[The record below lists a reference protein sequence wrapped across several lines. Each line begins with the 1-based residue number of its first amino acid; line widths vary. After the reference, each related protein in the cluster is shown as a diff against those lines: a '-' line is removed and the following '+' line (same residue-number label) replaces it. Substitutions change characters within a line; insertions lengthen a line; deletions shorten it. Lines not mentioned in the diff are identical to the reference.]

1 MLSAV
6 ADRLSLWKNNS
17 TWGNWKNFE
26 LYTKQLI
33 YFVPEKLATTSA
45 YIATFL
51 KIILSIMLIIGYKI
65 RLASYITSLL
75 LLSLSLAMTISFG
88 IKTSLDYSVWI
99 GFAASFLLANQT
111 KYFITIDNLFKKS
124 VIFYLAKPLGTR
136 FLAPYIFTTIVF
148 AI

>member
-88 IKTSLDYSVWI
+88 IK
-99 GFAASFLLANQT
+99 LL
-111 KYFITIDNLFKKS
+111 
-124 VIFYLAKPLGTR
+124 
-136 FLAPYIFTTIVF
+136 
-148 AI
+148 